1 MKKIIPLILSILL
14 FATASFALSLDEAKV
29 KGLVGERADGYLGA
43 VSSSPETM
51 ALVNDINSKRRA
63 KYTEIAK
70 KNGTRIEAVEALA
83 GEKAIANTPSGQYI
97 QDKGGWRKK

>member
-1 MKKIIPLILSILL
+1 MKKLIPFILSILICSS
-14 FATASFALSLDEAKV
+14 TAMAISLDEGKAN
-29 KGLVGERADGYLGA
+29 GLVGERADGYLGA
-43 VSSSPETM
+43 VSSSPDAT

-63 KYTEIAK
+63 KYSEIAK

-83 GEKAIANTPSGQYI
+83 GEKAIANTPPGQYV